1 MSRNKYYA
9 VTKGREQGVFDNWDK
24 CNRKV
29 KGYKGAVFKGFQ
41 TLGNAIEYLEDGGNS
56 NRGGVLN
63 IGKRDV
69 FYKTLAALCKA
80 LRNIEANE

>member
-41 TLGNAIEYLEDGGNS
+41 TLANAVDYLEAGGDP

-63 IGKRDV
+63 IGETDI
-69 FYKTLAALCKA
+69 FCKTLSELCNA
-80 LRNIEANE
+80 LRDIEAK

>member
-29 KGYKGAVFKGFQ
+29 KGYKGSVFKGFQ
-41 TLGNAIEYLEDGGNS
+41 T
-56 NRGGVLN
+56 
-63 IGKRDV
+63 
-69 FYKTLAALCKA
+69 
-80 LRNIEANE
+80 